1 VAVVSEFLISAKY
14 GLRHQRPKP
23 LRGTSDRFGSNLP
36 VQGEGRKVW
45 KRRDLAVSARVGEGS
60 ESTKADRR
68 DKIAR
73 AGSCYALGSQVPH
86 LRFAHPEAAED
97 FGVVLAELRGDRAHA
112 HARADLHRGSDVGDF
127 TQFRVACALYHAPV
141 LHLRVGKHLRV
152 IVDRAGCR
160 G

>member
-14 GLRHQRPKP
+14 GLRHQRPKT

-68 DKIAR
+68 GKIAR
-73 AGSCYALGSQVPH
+73 AGSHYA
-86 LRFAHPEAAED
+86 
-97 FGVVLAELRGDRAHA
+97 FGA
-112 HARADLHRGSDVGDF
+112 
-127 TQFRVACALYHAPV
+127 
-141 LHLRVGKHLRV
+141 
-152 IVDRAGCR
+152 
-160 G
+160 